1 MQASAFYCLADERF
15 FLGVAGLIN
24 SLRRAG
30 HDQPIYLL
38 DIGLTTGQR
47 DRLASEVTVVPGPR
61 DVAPWLLKTLAPRA
75 NPAEVMVLIDADMIV
90 TRSLAPLIDRA
101 RDGGVIAFC
110 NDRDRFCPEWGD
122 LLDLGP
128 LRRERYISS
137 GLVALGG
144 GEGAE
149 VLELLHDRQRR
160 VNIELGFYG
169 RDVPGYPFTFPE
181 QDVLNAI
188 LDTRPDP
195 DRTVR
200 LANRL
205 AANPPYRGL
214 RIVDGGALRCAYDDG
229 TEPYVLHQF
238 VRKPWLERM
247 HHGIYSKLL
256 VRALLDDGAAVEV
269 KESELPLRMRR
280 GARARVARLAV
291 DIADLSRW
299 YVTEVIPDRVR
310 SRLGRPRH
318 EAGETA

>member
-30 HDQPIYLL
+30 HDQPVYLL

-160 VNIELGFYG
+160 ANIELGFYG

-188 LDTRPDP
+188 LCSRMEADQLEALDERLSPTPP
-195 DRTVR
+195 FTGLTVIDER
-200 LANRL
+200 
-205 AANPPYRGL
+205 
-214 RIVDGGALRCAYDDG
+214 ALRCEYDDG
-229 TEPYVLHQF
+229 VEPYVLHHHGP
-238 VRKPWLERM
+238 KPWLDQL
-247 HHGIYSKLL
+247 HHGVYSRLL
-256 VRALLDDGAAVEV
+256 RRLLIGPGLAAAVPERD
-269 KESELPLRMRR
+269 LPLRFRSGVAAYAER
-280 GARARVARLAV
+280 KRVNTRWLY
-291 DIADLSRW
+291 RW
-299 YVTEVIPDRVR
+299 YVR
-310 SRLGRPRH
+310 GRPVVSPIDPVR
-318 EAGETA
+318 